1 VASVAI
7 EEVLLLLKI
16 AFLVLLYLF
25 IWRIVRA
32 AARDVRAPQE
42 SLILTPQQAQ
52 ALTASGRTPR
62 VRAHSGRLVVLS
74 SPALLEGDEHELNSD
89 PLTVGRGGQNHVVLA
104 RDEFSSAAHA
114 RFDARRDGVYVED
127 LGSTNGTFVN
137 GVRVGRSRR
146 LAPGDV
152 VRVGET
158 ELRFEP

>member
-42 SLILTPQQAQ
+42 SLILTPQQGQ

-62 VRAHSGRLVVLS
+62 VPAHSGRLVVLS
-74 SPALLEGDEHELNSD
+74 SPALPEGDEHELNSA
-89 PLTVGRGGQNHVVLA
+89 PLTVGRGGQNDVVLA